1 MDLRLL
7 LIPFAGEFRFWIT
20 PASEISDSWQPR
32 SIDIELAAYAL
43 LSHFHQDRLAEGI
56 PIMKWLSHQRNHLG
70 GFSST
75 QVISCLKG
83 LGYIF

>member
-1 MDLRLL
+1 MRLL
-7 LIPFAGEFRFWIT
+7 LVPSAGEFRFWIT

-56 PIMKWLSHQRNHLG
+56 PIMKWLSQQRNHLG

-83 LGYIF
+83 LCYTF